1 MTARESH
8 PEQDPAEGSRSTIEK
23 QLRKEQ
29 GGEAKNREAKPT
41 SDKSGSKASCLRKRR
56 RKAQAWTERL
66 VSRFHVVIPPRSV
79 ARMVVIRADRRQPLL
94 SSFQPSPVP

>member
-29 GGEAKNREAKPT
+29 GGEAQNREAKPT
-41 SDKSGSKASCLRKRR
+41 SDKSGSKAKL
-56 RKAQAWTERL
+56 
-66 VSRFHVVIPPRSV
+66 
-79 ARMVVIRADRRQPLL
+79 
-94 SSFQPSPVP
+94 PSEAPKKGSGLD

>member
-29 GGEAKNREAKPT
+29 GEAQNREAKPT
-41 SDKSGSKASCLRKRR
+41 SDKSGSKAKL
-56 RKAQAWTERL
+56 
-66 VSRFHVVIPPRSV
+66 
-79 ARMVVIRADRRQPLL
+79 
-94 SSFQPSPVP
+94 PSEAPKKGSGLD